1 VRRVVPTASIDGIA
15 TRYEVTGSGPPLLM
29 FSPGGF
35 DATLDNWT
43 GHGSYRR
50 LNLLGHLSRRYTC
63 IAFDRRESG
72 RSGGRV
78 ERVTWADY
86 AAQGRGLLSHLGIER
101 AHLMGGCV
109 GCSIAA
115 VFAVAYPETTSSM
128 VLYSPAGGARYRIT
142 QHARFA
148 RHLAYLDEHGLE
160 QVVALANSHDQSFS
174 QDPRV
179 GPWGGVIRSDHAF
192 AEAFARQDADR
203 YRYLVTGMARVLFDR
218 DTVPGPEPED
228 LLRLAV
234 PALVVPGQDASHATS
249 AARYLQECLPLAE
262 YWDAPVAE
270 QTEQTAPPRVLAF
283 LDAVNRTVAKAQALL
298 GGRGG
303 QDCQVPPRDR
313 SSGPTD
319 P

>member
-1 VRRVVPTASIDGIA
+1 MPTVSIDGIV
-15 TRYEVTGSGPPLLM
+15 TRYEVMGSGPPLLM

-43 GHGSYRR
+43 AHGSYRR
-50 LNLLGHLSRRYTC
+50 LNLLGHLTRRYTC
-63 IAFDRRESG
+63 IAFDKRESG

-78 ERVTWADY
+78 ERVTWAHY
-86 AAQGRGLLSHLGIER
+86 AAQGKGLLDHLGVER

-115 VFAVAYPETTSSM
+115 VFALAHPETTISM
-128 VLYSPAGGARYRIT
+128 VLYSPAGGARYRVT

-148 RHLAYLDEHGLE
+148 QHLAYLDEHGLE
-160 QVVALANSHDQSFS
+160 QVVALANSHDKSFS

-179 GPWGGVIRSDHAF
+179 GPWASVIRADQAF
-192 AEAFARQDADR
+192 AEAYAQQDTGS

-228 LLRLAV
+228 LLRLPV

-249 AARYLQECLPLAE
+249 AARYLQECLPQAE
-262 YWDAPVAE
+262 YWDVPVAE
-270 QTEQTAPPRVLAF
+270 QTEQTAPPRVLEF
-283 LDAVNRTVAKAQALL
+283 LDAVPMAQARSPWHRRSW
-298 GGRGG
+298 GVRGG
-303 QDCQVPPRDR
+303 ASSPPE
-313 SSGPTD
+313 
-319 P
+319 

>member
-1 VRRVVPTASIDGIA
+1 VPTASTDGIA

-35 DATLDNWT
+35 DATLDKWT
-43 GHGSYRR
+43 ALGSYRR
-50 LNLLGHLSRRYTC
+50 LNLLGHLARRYTC

-78 ERVTWADY
+78 ERVTWDHY
-86 AAQGRGLLSHLGIER
+86 AAQGKGLLEHLGVER

-115 VFAVAYPETTSSM
+115 VFAVAYPETTASM

-142 QHARFA
+142 QLARFA
-148 RHLAYLDEHGLE
+148 RHLAYVDERGLE
-160 QVVALANSHDQSFS
+160 QVVALADSHDKSFS

-179 GPWGGVIRSDHAF
+179 GPWASVIRADHAF
-192 AEAFARQDADR
+192 AEAYAWQDTDR

-249 AARYLQECLPLAE
+249 AARYLQECLPQAE
-262 YWDAPVAE
+262 YWDVPVAE

-283 LDAVNRTVAKAQALL
+283 LDAVSGTPS
-298 GGRGG
+298 
-303 QDCQVPPRDR
+303 PP
-313 SSGPTD
+313 SPGSPSEE
-319 P
+319 